1 MPLILMLGL
10 LICLFNPALHAEG
23 PAAVQLRQV
32 QEGPRQKVLAVNS
45 GRMPVL
51 PTAELKSEDNLNSD
65 VSWPIQRVLP
75 ATSQQEI
82 ASFSAADQRQPYR
95 FTYQYGWTPGDP
107 HSVPDGSALYRLPFE
122 NGRTFRVS
130 QAPGGPLPTH
140 KDAESARA
148 IDIPMPVGSKV
159 IAARDGMVVAVEQG
173 FGEGL
178 LERSYINEAN
188 YVQILH
194 DDGTWALYAHLLR
207 GSVTVQPGM
216 RVVAGTVIASSG
228 NSGYSSEPH
237 LHFAV
242 LRNLNGQV
250 VSITPRFWTRL
261 YKDFTLQHL
270 SLVNADYGRPEV
282 RTAALR

>member
-10 LICLFNPALHAEG
+10 LICCFNPVLHAEG
-23 PAAVQLRQV
+23 PPPVQLRQV
-32 QEGPRQKVLAVNS
+32 QEGAHQKVLAVNR

-51 PTAELKSEDNLNSD
+51 LTAELKTEDNLNSD

-75 ATSQQEI
+75 AASQQEI
-82 ASFSAADQRQPYR
+82 ASFSAVDQRRPYR

-107 HSVPDGSALYRLPFE
+107 HSVPDGLAFYRLPFE
-122 NGRTFRVS
+122 NGKTFRVS

-140 KDAESARA
+140 KDAESANA

-159 IAARDGMVVAVEQG
+159 LAARDGVVVDVEQG

-207 GSVTVQPGM
+207 GSVAVQPGM

-250 VSITPRFWTRL
+250 VSITPHFWTRL
-261 YKDFTLQHL
+261 YKDFTVQHQ

>member
-1 MPLILMLGL
+1 MPLILMLGF
-10 LICLFNPALHAEG
+10 LICLFNPVLHAEG
-23 PAAVQLRQV
+23 PPPVQLRQV
-32 QEGPRQKVLAVNS
+32 QEGARQKVMAVNS

-51 PTAELKSEDNLNSD
+51 LTAELKTEDNLNSD

-75 ATSQQEI
+75 AASQQEI
-82 ASFSAADQRQPYR
+82 ASFSAADKRQPYR

-107 HSVPDGSALYRLPFE
+107 RSEPDNQVLYRLPFE
-122 NGRTFRVS
+122 NGKTYRIS

-140 KDAESARA
+140 KDAESANA
-148 IDIPMPVGSKV
+148 IDIPMPIGSKV
-159 IAARDGMVVAVEQG
+159 IAARDGVVAGVEQSY
-173 FGEGL
+173 GEGL

-194 DDGTWALYAHLLR
+194 DDGTWALYAHLQR

-216 RVVAGTVIASSG
+216 RVAAGTVIASSG

-261 YKDFTLQHL
+261 YKDFTLQHQ